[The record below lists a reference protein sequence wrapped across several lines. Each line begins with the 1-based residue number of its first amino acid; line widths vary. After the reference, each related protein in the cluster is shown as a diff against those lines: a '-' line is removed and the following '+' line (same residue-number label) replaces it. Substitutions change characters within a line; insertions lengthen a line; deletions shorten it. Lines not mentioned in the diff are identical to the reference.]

1 MVNGVLGC
9 VIHAQSSTRPCS
21 WKPSLSTMV
30 SRRFLPP
37 PPQTQARS
45 STTFRPPP
53 LDGSLSLPE
62 IFDWHAVHT
71 QDHRLFVFAKGDGTL
86 RTIYWPEAVRA
97 VYTGATI
104 LRTRLADAAVGGE
117 TPIVAIL
124 APSDAIPYFTMMM
137 SIMRA
142 NYVAFPI
149 SPRNSPLA
157 VAHLINKVG
166 VSHVL
171 VGREQAMQDLVN
183 EALAILTT
191 RYDAHTLPTLSPMPL
206 FEELFLPETA
216 EKAEPPSYVYKGP
229 DALAMVLHSSGS
241 TAFPKPILWT
251 NHRFCQLCLI
261 PWFGERDLTG
271 QVFSLHTM
279 PMFHGM
285 GVLQLCWT
293 ASSGLVVSS
302 FEPKSPAP
310 VPTPDALFVA
320 AKATESDIV
329 FCVPSFIEAWSRN
342 PDYVRWLAS
351 RGGVLFGGGPLNKE
365 AGDFMTSQGV
375 SIFILYGSTEGG
387 IMSPILPSQ
396 VGYDWDYFKFP
407 GLVTPHMEPY
417 GDNTYEFVMLENE
430 YCRPSVIN
438 TKIGGVD
445 AYASSDMMIPHPTK
459 QGYWKVFGRTDDQIM
474 HNTGEKTNPGP
485 LENMLN
491 QDPHVL
497 ASVMFGRGRF
507 QAGILVD
514 PRPQHRFDPADET
527 KLAEFR
533 NMIWP
538 TVERMNAYA
547 PQHSR
552 LFKEMIIVS
561 NPSKPFTYT
570 AKSTARRQA
579 VIDDYAEE
587 IDAAYDRVEESTQS
601 SIPPPSQWDHPTTLE
616 FVRAVI
622 NKVLVHNVDDNDNI
636 FQHGCDSLQ
645 ATHIRNALLRALRD
659 SAQLDTR
666 KSVGNFVY
674 DLHTVTSLAAFLL
687 ELATGAWSGSMK
699 SIEGRADSMLAMAA
713 KYLND
718 LPEHKSATSTASLH
732 PVILV
737 TGTTGSLGSFL
748 LSRLVEDPSVARIYA
763 VNRPARDGRGLRAR
777 QEAAMASRGLDIA
790 CLENSKV
797 VLLEAD
803 ISVAGFNLS
812 HEVYA
817 EMQSSVT
824 HVIHNAWRVDFNLSL
839 ESFEPNVKGVRHLID
854 FALSSPRPSPPRTLF
869 TSSIGVFQNI
879 EGVQLA
885 EQFISP
891 AVAVGSGYSES
902 KWVAERI
909 LMEAAEKTSLETL
922 VVRVGQ
928 ICGAP
933 DGAWNAHEWFPSMV
947 QSAPIL
953 GCFPDD
959 PKAVS
964 WVPLATAASALAGLV
979 HAAYKKDVIHLI
991 HPRPVTWSSLAAVIA
1006 DELDVSLVPFAEWLS
1021 RLEALHDAPPRRP
1034 DARTEVELLRTV
1046 RALRVLPWYQGL
1058 QTSRSGTEAL
1068 GFPAL
1073 SVARAKELSPV
1084 LAEAASLS
1092 SEDVRKWLAFW
1103 RETQSL

>member
-1 MVNGVLGC
+1 ME
-9 VIHAQSSTRPCS
+9 P
-21 WKPSLSTMV
+21 
-30 SRRFLPP
+30 RRFLPRA
-37 PPQTQARS
+37 PQTQARS

-53 LDGSLSLPE
+53 LDGSLTLPE
-62 IFDWHAVHT
+62 MFDWHLKHT
-71 QDHRLFVFAKGDGTL
+71 PNHRLFVFAKGDGTL

-97 VYTGATI
+97 VYTGVGIIQA
-104 LRTRLADAAVGGE
+104 RLANTVAGDEA
-117 TPIVAIL
+117 PIVAIL

-157 VAHLINKVG
+157 VAHLINKAG

-171 VGREQAMQDLVN
+171 VGQEPAMQDLAS
-183 EALAILTT
+183 EALGILTT
-191 RYDAHTLPTLSPMPL
+191 RYGAQTLPILSSMPL
-206 FEELFLPETA
+206 FDELFPSPEDGGA
-216 EKAEPPSYVYKGP
+216 EGLVAPPAYAYKGP
-229 DALAMVLHSSGS
+229 DALAMILHSSGS
-241 TAFPKPILWT
+241 TAFPKPIYWT

-310 VPTPDALFVA
+310 VPTPDTLFVA
-320 AKATESDIV
+320 AKATKSDVV

-342 PDYVRWLAS
+342 PEYVRWLAT

-365 AGDFMTSQGV
+365 AGDYMTSQGV

-387 IMSPILPSQ
+387 IMSPILPADVS
-396 VGYDWDYFKFP
+396 YDWDYFKFP
-407 GLVTPHMEPY
+407 GLVTAHMVPY
-417 GDNTYEFVMLENE
+417 GNNTFEFVMKENE

-438 TKIGGVD
+438 TKMDGVD
-445 AYASSDMMIPHPTK
+445 AYATSDLMIPHPTK
-459 QGYWKVFGRTDDQIM
+459 RGFWKVHGRTDDQIM

-491 QDPHVL
+491 QDSHVL

-507 QAGILVD
+507 QAGVLVD
-514 PRPQHRFDPADET
+514 PKPQYRFDPANET

-538 TVERMNAYA
+538 TVGRMNAFA

-552 LFKEMIIVS
+552 LFKEMIIVAK
-561 NPSKPFTYT
+561 PSKPFTYT

-579 VIDDYAEE
+579 VIDDYADE
-587 IDAAYDRVEESTQS
+587 INVVYNKVEESTQS
-601 SIPPPSQWDHPTTLE
+601 SIPPPSQWDILTTLD

-622 NKVLVHNVDDNDNI
+622 NKVLVHRVEDDDDV

-674 DLHTVTSLAAFLL
+674 DYPTIRRLASFLL
-687 ELATGAWSGSMK
+687 GLATGSKLEAHNLL
-699 SIEGRADSMLAMAA
+699 EGRADNMVAMAT
-713 KYLND
+713 KYYQD
-718 LPEHKSATSTASLH
+718 IPIRRPTASNSSHESVVL
-732 PVILV
+732 I

-748 LSRLVEDPSVARIYA
+748 LSHLVDDPSVVRIYA
-763 VNRPARDGRGLRAR
+763 LNRSSQDGIALRLR
-777 QEAAMASRGLDIA
+777 QEASLSSRGLSTSILDS
-790 CLENSKV
+790 NKV

-803 ISVAGFNLS
+803 VSVAGFKLLDK
-812 HEVYA
+812 VYS
-817 EMQSSVT
+817 EMQASVT

-839 ESFEPNVKGVRHLID
+839 ESFESNVKGARNLVD
-854 FALSSPRPSPPRTLF
+854 FALLSPRPVPPRMQF
-869 TSSIGVFQNI
+869 ASSIGVFQNI
-879 EGVQLA
+879 EGIQLT
-885 EQFISP
+885 EDFVKP
-891 AVAVGSGYSES
+891 DVAVGSGYSES

-909 LMEAAEKTSLETL
+909 LMEAAGKTGLEVL

-928 ICGAP
+928 ICGGP
-933 DGAWNAHEWFPSMV
+933 DGVWNVHEWFPAIV
-947 QSAPIL
+947 QSAAKL

-959 PKAVS
+959 SKVVS
-964 WVPLATAASALAGLV
+964 WVPLATAASAMVGLIHAPYKDDVVHLV
-979 HAAYKKDVIHLI
+979 HP
-991 HPRPVTWSSLAAVIA
+991 HPVAWHSLATVIA
-1006 DELDVSLVPFAEWLS
+1006 NELGVPLVPFAQWLS
-1021 RLEALHDAPPRRP
+1021 KLEALHSPHATDRGRV
-1034 DARTEVELLRTV
+1034 DARAEVELLRSV
-1046 RALRVLPWYQGL
+1046 RALRLFPWFKGL
-1058 QTSRSGTEAL
+1058 STSRGNAEAL

-1073 SVARAKELSPV
+1073 SASHATQLSPA
-1084 LAEAASLS
+1084 LAEASPLDG
-1092 SEDVRKWLAFW
+1092 EDAKKWLAFW
-1103 RETQSL
+1103 RTAGLL

>member
-1 MVNGVLGC
+1 
-9 VIHAQSSTRPCS
+9 
-21 WKPSLSTMV
+21 MV

-251 NHRFCQLCLI
+251 NHRFCQPCLI

-285 GVLQLCWT
+285 GAHILSFLAGILRVGSQLVRT
-293 ASSGLVVSS
+293 EV
-302 FEPKSPAP
+302 PSPG
-310 VPTPDALFVA
+310 PDTRRPLRGCQGDG
-320 AKATESDIV
+320 KRHV

-342 PDYVRWLAS
+342 PDYVRWLDS

-365 AGDFMTSQGV
+365 AGDFVTSQGV
-375 SIFILYGSTEGG
+375 SILILYGSSVLSSLVVLVRAISNNIYTEADA
-387 IMSPILPSQ
+387 PCTAQ

-474 HNTGEKTNPGP
+474 HSTGEKTNPGP

-497 ASVMFGRGRF
+497 ASVMFGCGRF
-507 QAGILVD
+507 QAGILVN

-552 LFKEMIIVS
+552 LFKEAIS

-601 SIPPPSQWDHPTTLE
+601 SIPPPSQWDRPTTLD

-622 NKVLVHNVDDNDNI
+622 NKVLVHNVDDNDDI

-674 DLHTVTSLAAFLL
+674 DLPTVTSLAAFLL
-687 ELATGAWSGSMK
+687 ELATLGAWSGSLK
-699 SIEGRADSMLAMAA
+699 SIESRADSMLAMAA

-718 LPEHKSATSTASLH
+718 LPKHKSA
-732 PVILV
+732 
-737 TGTTGSLGSFL
+737 
-748 LSRLVEDPSVARIYA
+748 
-763 VNRPARDGRGLRAR
+763 
-777 QEAAMASRGLDIA
+777 
-790 CLENSKV
+790 
-797 VLLEAD
+797 
-803 ISVAGFNLS
+803 
-812 HEVYA
+812 
-817 EMQSSVT
+817 
-824 HVIHNAWRVDFNLSL
+824 
-839 ESFEPNVKGVRHLID
+839 
-854 FALSSPRPSPPRTLF
+854 
-869 TSSIGVFQNI
+869 
-879 EGVQLA
+879 
-885 EQFISP
+885 
-891 AVAVGSGYSES
+891 
-902 KWVAERI
+902 
-909 LMEAAEKTSLETL
+909 
-922 VVRVGQ
+922 
-928 ICGAP
+928 
-933 DGAWNAHEWFPSMV
+933 
-947 QSAPIL
+947 
-953 GCFPDD
+953 
-959 PKAVS
+959 
-964 WVPLATAASALAGLV
+964 
-979 HAAYKKDVIHLI
+979 
-991 HPRPVTWSSLAAVIA
+991 
-1006 DELDVSLVPFAEWLS
+1006 
-1021 RLEALHDAPPRRP
+1021 
-1034 DARTEVELLRTV
+1034 
-1046 RALRVLPWYQGL
+1046 
-1058 QTSRSGTEAL
+1058 
-1068 GFPAL
+1068 
-1073 SVARAKELSPV
+1073 
-1084 LAEAASLS
+1084 
-1092 SEDVRKWLAFW
+1092 
-1103 RETQSL
+1103 